1 MREIRASEITKQVSQ
16 LCQSAN
22 FDLGEDILSALKDS
36 VSRESSPLARD
47 ILDQI
52 ITNAMIAKEERVPIC
67 QDCGI
72 AVFFVEIGQ
81 DVHVVGG
88 NITDAINEGVRLGYS
103 EGFLRKS
110 IVESPIR
117 RVNTGDNTPAVIH
130 YDIVPGDRLRIMFA
144 PKGAGSENMSQLK
157 MLNPADGL
165 PGIKSFVLNCVKEA
179 GPNPCPPIV
188 VGVGIGGTF
197 EKSAMMAKK
206 ALFRPIDKPNPDE
219 DIKRLERELLDEINS
234 LGIGPAGLGG
244 STTALAVLIE
254 VFPCH
259 IGSLPVAVNINCHA
273 SRHKEITI

>member
-1 MREIRASEITKQVSQ
+1 MREIHTREITKQVSQ

-22 FDLGEDILSALKDS
+22 FDLGEDILSALRRSIDKEDN
-36 VSRESSPLARD
+36 PLARD
-47 ILDQI
+47 ILQQI
-52 ITNAMIAKEERVPIC
+52 IDNAMVAREERVPIC
-67 QDCGI
+67 QDCGV

-88 NITDAINEGVRLGYS
+88 SITDAINEGVRLGYN
-103 EGFLRKS
+103 EGFLRRS
-110 IVESPIR
+110 IVASPIR
-117 RVNTGDNTPAVIH
+117 RINTGDNTPAVIH
-130 YDIVPGDRLRIMFA
+130 YDVVAGDKLRIMFA

-157 MLNPADGL
+157 MLNPSDGL
-165 PGIKSFVLNCVKEA
+165 SGIKSFVVNCVKEA

-197 EKSAMMAKK
+197 EKSALMAKK
-206 ALFRPIDKPNPDE
+206 ALFRPIDEPNLDE
-219 DIKRLERELLDEINS
+219 DIRRLEAELLNEINS

-254 VFPCH
+254 TFPCH

-273 SRHKEITI
+273 SRHKEVTI